1 MEKYHFFWN
10 GKLSNWAFSLFIVDG
25 ITFNCGEQYMM
36 YMKAITFNDTE
47 IADMIMKESNPK
59 AIKGY
64 GRMVRNYDE
73 SVWRKVRYK
82 IVKDGLKQKFL
93 QNEDARKELLKY
105 KGMTIV
111 EASPY
116 DRIWGIGYS
125 EKSAM
130 DNIDNWG
137 ENLLGKI
144 LTEISNEI

>member
-47 IADMIMKESNPK
+47 IADMIMKESDPK
-59 AIKGY
+59 VIKGY
-64 GRMVRNYDE
+64 GRMVRNYDD